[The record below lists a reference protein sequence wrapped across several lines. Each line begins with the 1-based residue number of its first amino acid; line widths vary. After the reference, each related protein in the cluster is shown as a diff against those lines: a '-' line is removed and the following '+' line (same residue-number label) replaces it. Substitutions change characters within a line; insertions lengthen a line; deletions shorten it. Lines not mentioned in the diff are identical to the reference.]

1 MQTLCRVRNLRK
13 NLTNAERKLWRVLRK
28 KQLSSLRFRRQV
40 PIGPFIVDFICFE
53 KRLVI
58 EVDGGQH
65 DENKEYDEKRT
76 IWLEDQGFRVIRFWN
91 NEVMNN
97 INGVATFILTM
108 CSEFPPS

>member
-1 MQTLCRVRNLRK
+1 M
-13 NLTNAERKLWRVLRK
+13 EVLRK

-65 DENKEYDEKRT
+65 GENKEYDEKRT
-76 IWLEDQGFRVIRFWN
+76 IRLEDQGFRVIRFWN

-108 CSEFPPS
+108 CSEFPPSCSSPARGEETYSQFQQLD